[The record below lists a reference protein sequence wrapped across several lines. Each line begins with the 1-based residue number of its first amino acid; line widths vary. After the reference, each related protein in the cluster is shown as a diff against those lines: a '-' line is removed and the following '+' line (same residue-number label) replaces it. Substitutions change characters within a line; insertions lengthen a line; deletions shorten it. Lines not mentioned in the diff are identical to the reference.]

1 MQPTIKPD
9 SGLFGVNEIFET
21 VQGEAT
27 FTGTPAVFLRL
38 QGCDVGCPWC
48 DTKHTWDLSDEDR
61 RPTVSEIAFRKTGD
75 GRSWAETDLAGLL
88 AVLRTYRARHLVITG
103 GEPALY
109 DLVPL
114 SSALADEGW
123 QVQLETS
130 GTETIRI
137 DERAFVTVSPKLGMP
152 GGKAVKMD
160 ALDRADEIKMPVGKQ
175 ADVDLLID
183 LLKRADQF
191 MADDHPRSI
200 WLQPLSASP
209 KATALCIEQATR
221 HGFRVSVQTHKF
233 IGVR

>member
-1 MQPTIKPD
+1 MLPMIKPD

-48 DTKHTWDLSDEDR
+48 DTKHTWQSDPAQQRTLVD
-61 RPTVSEIAFRKTGD
+61 VAYRKQQDAAT
-75 GRSWAETDLAGLL
+75 WAEADLHGLL
-88 AVLRTYRARHLVITG
+88 AILRTYRPRHLVITG